1 MTYQAAALTVFAAAS
16 ITALNGGALQLLDI
30 GGAVLATYPL
40 DALSSTAVGA
50 VQTFYGFPKSTT
62 AASAGTV
69 ASSRFRTS
77 AAADWKTGVPV
88 GIPGSGAQVVVNN
101 GSGTLVLT
109 TGQTV
114 TVSAGP
120 TITLAGA

>member
-1 MTYQAAALTVFAAAS
+1 MTYQAAALAAFAAAS
-16 ITALNGGALQLLDI
+16 IAPMNGGALQLLDS
-30 GGAVLATYPL
+30 GGGVLAACTL
-40 DALSSTAVGA
+40 DTPCSTVSAA
-50 VQTFYGFPKSTT
+50 VQTFAGFPKSAT
-62 AASAGTV
+62 AAAGTV
-69 ASSRFRTS
+69 ASARFRTA

-101 GSGTLVLT
+101 GSGTLALT

>member
-1 MTYQAAALTVFAAAS
+1 MTFQAAALTVFAAAS
-16 ITALNGGALQLLDI
+16 ITALNGGALQLLDS
-30 GGAVLATYPL
+30 GGGVLATYPL
-40 DALSSTAVGA
+40 DTPCSTAVGA
-50 VQTFYGFPKSTT
+50 VQTFYNFPKSAT
-62 AASAGTV
+62 AVAGTV
-69 ASSRFRTS
+69 ASARFRTS
-77 AAADWKTGVPV
+77 AAVDWKTGVSV

-101 GSGTLVLT
+101 GSGTLALT

>member
-1 MTYQAAALTVFAAAS
+1 MTYQAAALAAFAAAS
-16 ITALNGGALQLLDI
+16 ITPLNSGSLQLVDS
-30 GGAVLATYPL
+30 GGVVLATYPL

-62 AASAGTV
+62 AVAGTV
-69 ASSRFRTS
+69 ASARFRTS
-77 AAADWKTGVPV
+77 AAVDWKTGVGV
-88 GIPGSGAQVVVNN
+88 GIPGSGAQVIVNN
-101 GSGTLVLT
+101 GSNTLALT

-120 TITLAGA
+120 TITFAGA

>member
-1 MTYQAAALTVFAAAS
+1 MTYQAAALAAFAAAS
-16 ITALNGGALQLLDI
+16 VAPLNSGSLQLLDI

-40 DALSSTAVGA
+40 DALSSTAVGS

-62 AASAGTV
+62 ATAGTV
-69 ASSRFRTS
+69 ASARFRTS
-77 AAADWKTGVPV
+77 AAVDWKTGVSV